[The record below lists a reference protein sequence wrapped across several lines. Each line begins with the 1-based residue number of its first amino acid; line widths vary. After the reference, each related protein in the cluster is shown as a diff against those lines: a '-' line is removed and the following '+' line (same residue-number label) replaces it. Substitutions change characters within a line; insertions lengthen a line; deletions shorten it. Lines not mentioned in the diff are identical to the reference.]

1 MRALW
6 MQCKIEILRTFRNK
20 LFIFFSLLMPVMF
33 YYIFT
38 NVVQV
43 PQNGD
48 AWKAHYL
55 ISMATFSI
63 VGTALFSF
71 GVRLSQ
77 ERGQGWTH
85 LLKITPLPEGA
96 YITAKII
103 AQTVVNAFSILV
115 IFIAGI
121 LINHVELTV
130 GQWIGAGLWLLLG
143 VTPFLALG
151 TVIGSIKKAD
161 AAAGLANILNMS
173 LAIVGGLWM
182 PIEVFPKMLRTIGEW
197 TPTYHFG
204 SGAWDIVAGKSIGW
218 ENIAV
223 LGGYFLIFVVV
234 SIYIRKRQEAV

>member
-6 MQCKIEILRTFRNK
+6 MQCKIEVLRTFRNK

-63 VGTALFSF
+63 VGTALLVSVLEF
-71 GVRLSQ
+71 Q
-77 ERGQGWTH
+77 EKGQGWTH

-96 YITAKII
+96 YLTAKII

-115 IFIAGI
+115 IFIAG
-121 LINHVELTV
+121 
-130 GQWIGAGLWLLLG
+130 
-143 VTPFLALG
+143 
-151 TVIGSIKKAD
+151 
-161 AAAGLANILNMS
+161 
-173 LAIVGGLWM
+173 
-182 PIEVFPKMLRTIGEW
+182 
-197 TPTYHFG
+197 Y
-204 SGAWDIVAGKSIGW
+204 
-218 ENIAV
+218 
-223 LGGYFLIFVVV
+223 
-234 SIYIRKRQEAV
+234 

>member
-71 GVRLSQ
+71 GVRLSGK
-77 ERGQGWTH
+77 RARMDTSS
-85 LLKITPLPEGA
+85 KN
-96 YITAKII
+96 YTA
-103 AQTVVNAFSILV
+103 SR
-115 IFIAGI
+115 
-121 LINHVELTV
+121 
-130 GQWIGAGLWLLLG
+130 
-143 VTPFLALG
+143 
-151 TVIGSIKKAD
+151 GSIFNSKNYRSNSSKCFF
-161 AAAGLANILNMS
+161 NISYLYCRDTN
-173 LAIVGGLWM
+173 
-182 PIEVFPKMLRTIGEW
+182 
-197 TPTYHFG
+197 
-204 SGAWDIVAGKSIGW
+204 
-218 ENIAV
+218 
-223 LGGYFLIFVVV
+223 
-234 SIYIRKRQEAV
+234 

>member
-71 GVRLSQ
+71 GVRISQ
-77 ERGQGWTH
+77 EKRAGVDTSF
-85 LLKITPLPEGA
+85 LKITPLPEGA

-161 AAAGLANILNMS
+161 AAAGLANILNMC
-173 LAIVGGLWM
+173 LAILGGLWM
-182 PIEVFPKMLRTIGEW
+182 PIK
-197 TPTYHFG
+197 Y
-204 SGAWDIVAGKSIGW
+204 S
-218 ENIAV
+218 
-223 LGGYFLIFVVV
+223 
-234 SIYIRKRQEAV
+234 RKY

>member
-1 MRALW
+1 MKALW

-38 NVVQV
+38 NVIQV

-71 GVRLSQ
+71 GVRISQ
-77 ERGQGWTH
+77 EKGQGWTH

-103 AQTVVNAFSILV
+103 A
-115 IFIAGI
+115 
-121 LINHVELTV
+121 
-130 GQWIGAGLWLLLG
+130 
-143 VTPFLALG
+143 
-151 TVIGSIKKAD
+151 
-161 AAAGLANILNMS
+161 
-173 LAIVGGLWM
+173 
-182 PIEVFPKMLRTIGEW
+182 
-197 TPTYHFG
+197 
-204 SGAWDIVAGKSIGW
+204 
-218 ENIAV
+218 
-223 LGGYFLIFVVV
+223 
-234 SIYIRKRQEAV
+234 